1 MVQVG
6 SKLVSLLLILVMAVG
21 SVVLWLGVPI
31 AWIYGAS
38 QLVSSSQPSMGPYV
52 MVMVGIPVSM
62 VLVGKALSKLNR
74 VYGVVT
80 HTTPEV
86 RVVAP
91 WRRSMR
97 DGREAGHPRTVL
109 DVVMVASVMLALLCM
124 GVWFFFFAE
133 GGGI

>member
-6 SKLVSLLLILVMAVG
+6 SKLVALLLILVMAVG

-52 MVMVGIPVSM
+52 MVLVGIPASM

>member
-6 SKLVSLLLILVMAVG
+6 SKLVALLLILVMAVG

-52 MVMVGIPVSM
+52 MVLVGIPVSM

>member
-6 SKLVSLLLILVMAVG
+6 SKLVALLLILVMALG

-52 MVMVGIPVSM
+52 MVLVGIPVSM

-91 WRRSMR
+91 WRRSIIR
-97 DGREAGHPRTVL
+97 SARCSRRGRRVRRRGSCNSPR
-109 DVVMVASVMLALLCM
+109 SCR
-124 GVWFFFFAE
+124 
-133 GGGI
+133 